1 MKHVLNQRALFW
13 FWKYCH
19 FGCFGRVNKRLSN
32 CYVLPQWKTETR
44 TKFDSLLFTLPKQ
57 PKWSKATRHLVQDSG
72 KNHNISTF
80 YTVFVNACRTLLK
93 AFILLHLVDLFWKP
107 SFKTLES
114 NSWWTWQNLMKLF
127 SCHVVWNSGS
137 CKFLYDEIWFD

>member
-1 MKHVLNQRALFW
+1 MKYVLNQRALFW

-80 YTVFVNACRTLLK
+80 YTVFVNAWFIHSTILHRKRSNFGHNVKITKSSRSKFDFFWEIGGSTPIFIIDKKLK
-93 AFILLHLVDLFWKP
+93 
-107 SFKTLES
+107 
-114 NSWWTWQNLMKLF
+114 
-127 SCHVVWNSGS
+127 
-137 CKFLYDEIWFD
+137 

>member
-57 PKWSKATRHLVQDSG
+57 PKWSKVTRHLVQNDG

-80 YTVFVNACRTLLK
+80 YTVFVNAWT
-93 AFILLHLVDLFWKP
+93 P
-107 SFKTLES
+107 SHFNIDPKTLAAR
-114 NSWWTWQNLMKLF
+114 KLLYYD
-127 SCHVVWNSGS
+127 
-137 CKFLYDEIWFD
+137 FLFGFQQIRETKVFIIMCENMLLFTT